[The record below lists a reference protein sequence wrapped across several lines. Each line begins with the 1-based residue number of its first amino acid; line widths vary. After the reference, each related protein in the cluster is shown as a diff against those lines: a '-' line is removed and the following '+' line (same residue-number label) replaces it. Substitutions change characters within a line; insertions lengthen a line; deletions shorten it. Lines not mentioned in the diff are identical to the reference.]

1 MSKSGIIG
9 FVDALFTVYIFV
21 IIARALLS
29 FLPQAPRGGFYV
41 IYKFVFDVTEPYL
54 RIFRR
59 FIPPTSGID
68 FSPMIAIMVLWLV
81 RYVVLQLIVGM

>member
-9 FVDALFTVYIFV
+9 FVDALFTVYTFV
-21 IIARALLS
+21 IIARACS
-29 FLPQAPRGGFYV
+29 ASCRGPRRGFYV

-68 FSPMIAIMVLWLV
+68 FSPMVAILVLYLV
-81 RYVVLQLIVGM
+81 RYVVLQLIAGM

>member
-9 FVDALFTVYIFV
+9 FVDALFTVYTFV

-29 FLPQAPRGGFYV
+29 FLPQAPKGGFYV
-41 IYKFVFDVTEPYL
+41 IYKFIFDVTEPYL

-68 FSPMIAIMVLWLV
+68 FTPMIAILVLYLV
-81 RYVVLQLIVGM
+81 QKIVMQLIAGI